1 MGIQLL
7 VIGLAGSGKSTVG
20 KAVAERLGVRF
31 VDGDSLHP
39 AANLEKMA
47 KGTPL
52 SDDDRDPWVAN
63 IIDELNKGD
72 VVVAASLLKRSYRE
86 LINKSVQQVVF
97 AQLDAPKSVLEE
109 RLAQQGEAIRKD
121 LLVAQLATADPLAK
135 NEPGKIYKSDKPVD
149 ELVRRIILDIKMGD

>member
-20 KAVAERLGVRF
+20 KAVAERMSLRF

-63 IIDELNKGD
+63 IIAELNKGD
-72 VVVAASLLKRSYRE
+72 VVIAASLLKRSYRE
-86 LINKSVQQVVF
+86 LINKSVKQVVF
-97 AQLDAPKSVLEE
+97 AQLDAPKAVLEE
-109 RLAQQGEAIRKD
+109 RLALQGDAIRKD
-121 LLVAQLATADPLAK
+121 LLTAQLATADPLAK

-149 ELVRRIILDIKMGD
+149 DLVRSIILDIKMGD

>member
-63 IIDELNKGD
+63 IIAELNQGD
-72 VVVAASLLKRSYRE
+72 VVIAASLLKRSYRE
-86 LINKSVQQVVF
+86 LINKSVKQVVF

-121 LLVAQLATADPLAK
+121 LLTAQLATADPLAK

-149 ELVRRIILDIKMGD
+149 ELVRSIILDIKMGD

>member
-1 MGIQLL
+1 MSIQLL

-20 KAVAERLGVRF
+20 KAVAARLGVRF

-39 AANLEKMA
+39 AANLAKMA

-63 IIDELNKGD
+63 IIAELNKGD
-72 VVVAASLLKRSYRE
+72 VVIAASLLKRSYRE
-86 LINKSVQQVVF
+86 LINKSVKQVVF

-135 NEPGKIYKSDKPVD
+135 HEPGKIYKSDKPVD
-149 ELVRRIILDIKMGD
+149 DLVRRIILDIKMGD

>member
-20 KAVAERLGVRF
+20 QAVADRLGVRF

-39 AANLEKMA
+39 AANLLKMA

-52 SDDDRDPWVAN
+52 SDEDRDPWVAN
-63 IIDELNKGD
+63 IIAELNKGD
-72 VVVAASLLKRSYRE
+72 VVIAASLLKRGYRE

-97 AQLDAPKSVLEE
+97 AQLDAPKAVLEE
-109 RLAQQGEAIRKD
+109 RLAQRSEAIRKD
-121 LLVAQLATADPLAK
+121 LLVSQLALADPLAK
-135 NEPGKIYKSDKPVD
+135 HEPGKIYKSNKPVD
-149 ELVRRIILDIKMGD
+149 ELVREIILDIRMGD

>member
-20 KAVAERLGVRF
+20 KAVAERLGLRF

-52 SDDDRDPWVAN
+52 SDEDRDPWVAK
-63 IIDELNKGD
+63 IIAELNKGD
-72 VVVAASLLKRSYRE
+72 VVIAASLLKRSYRE
-86 LINKSVQQVVF
+86 LINKSVKQIVF
-97 AQLDAPKSVLEE
+97 AQLDAPKAVLEE
-109 RLAQQGEAIRKD
+109 RLALQGEAIRKD
-121 LLVAQLATADPLAK
+121 LLTAQLATADPLAK

-149 ELVRRIILDIKMGD
+149 ELVRSIILDIKMGD

>member
-63 IIDELNKGD
+63 IIAELKKGD
-72 VVVAASLLKRSYRE
+72 VVIAASLLKRSYRE
-86 LINKSVQQVVF
+86 LINKSVKQVVF

-109 RLAQQGEAIRKD
+109 RLALQGEAIRKD
-121 LLVAQLATADPLAK
+121 LLTAQLATADPLAK
-135 NEPGKIYKSDKPVD
+135 HEPGKIYKSDKPVD
-149 ELVRRIILDIKMGD
+149 DLVRSIILDIKMGD

>member
-20 KAVAERLGVRF
+20 KAVAERLGLRF

-63 IIDELNKGD
+63 IIAELNKGD
-72 VVVAASLLKRSYRE
+72 VVIAASLLKRSYRE
-86 LINKSVQQVVF
+86 LINKSVKQIVF
-97 AQLDAPKSVLEE
+97 AQLDAPKAVLEE
-109 RLAQQGEAIRKD
+109 RLALQGEPIRKD
-121 LLVAQLATADPLAK
+121 LLTAQLATADPLAK
-135 NEPGKIYKSDKPVD
+135 NEPGKIYKSDKPAD
-149 ELVRRIILDIKMGD
+149 ELVRSIILDIKMGD

>member
-135 NEPGKIYKSDKPVD
+135 HEPGKIYKSDKPVD